1 MSAVKNLTQA
11 LKNTNKEQSNIKD
24 ILENILKTLEHLPD
38 KKLVQSAV
46 TTKKFDSSSPIFWV
60 QIVFVSL
67 LSISKSII
75 QFGDR
80 KKFRLGLVFI
90 SMKRNMLKTK
100 VLKKCCVVPYHN
112 VPKKMQS
119 CYFSNLTLEKSI
131 FLSIQFFQ

>member
-1 MSAVKNLTQA
+1 MSAFKNLTQA

-60 QIVFVSL
+60 QIVSVSS

-80 KKFRLGLVFI
+80 KKIQTWARLHFNETKYVEDQSI
-90 SMKRNMLKTK
+90 EKMLCCSLPQCTEEDAKLLLLEPN
-100 VLKKCCVVPYHN
+100 VGKK
-112 VPKKMQS
+112 
-119 CYFSNLTLEKSI
+119 YFP
-131 FLSIQFFQ
+131 